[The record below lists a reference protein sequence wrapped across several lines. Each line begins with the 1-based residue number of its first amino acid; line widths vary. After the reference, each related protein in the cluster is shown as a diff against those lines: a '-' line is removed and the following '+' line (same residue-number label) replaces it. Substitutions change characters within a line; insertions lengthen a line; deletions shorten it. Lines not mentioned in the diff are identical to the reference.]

1 MGRRESFPSRG
12 DREETKKRGSTVQV
26 LEQRRCSELLE
37 DGGGGGERGDMR
49 RGQGG
54 PGGQSQPR
62 QRGKQAGE
70 GWGPGLG
77 DLGGPPEGTWHCVQG
92 ITGA

>member
-1 MGRRESFPSRG
+1 MGRRESFPGRG
-12 DREETKKRGSTVQV
+12 NREETKKRGSTVQV

-54 PGGQSQPR
+54 T
-62 QRGKQAGE
+62 RGTEPTETEGKAGR
-70 GWGPGLG
+70 GRM
-77 DLGGPPEGTWHCVQG
+77 GTRAG
-92 ITGA
+92 